1 LKGKVPR
8 YTDGMEIHLVPEV
21 EDKLNRIAARAGR
34 GADQV
39 IQDLVESYVNH
50 DEWFKQEV
58 RKGVA
63 SLDRGEFIEH
73 DEVVS
78 QIERIFRS

>member
-8 YTDGMEIHLVPEV
+8 YTDGMEIHLAPEV
-21 EDKLNRIAARAGR
+21 EDKLNRAPRAGR

-39 IQDLVESYVNH
+39 VKDLVESYVHH
-50 DEWFKQEV
+50 DESFKQEV
-58 RKGVA
+58 RQGVA

-78 QIERIFRS
+78 RIERMFQF